1 MIKKI
6 VYSFLLILILGYLLL
21 LSFWLNISPQKFTSW
36 LEFKIN
42 SQIPQ
47 NYEIEIQATSFHIW
61 GLSLNEWLLKE
72 KKEEEEILRI
82 ESLDLRLNLVSILL
96 FQEVPFFLKLYEGT
110 VKGELQVFPE
120 LEVSFSAKDLQINR
134 VLILRKTNLILSRP
148 LLSIEG
154 QIALPTPWL
163 ETKNLNSWQSK
174 MNLSIEDL
182 VFSGK
187 TEHTMLPV
195 ELPKTSLK
203 EIITTLALDQKQMT
217 ITLISKGDISA
228 TLKGTIYYNLRKLN
242 RPKLNLTLRAELAEE
257 FQQKLGII
265 NEILKGY
272 ANQSGQLS
280 IKISGNLP
288 YPRFEKY

>member
-6 VYSFLLILILGYLLL
+6 VYSFLLILIVGYLLL

-280 IKISGNLP
+280 VKISGNLP